1 MTDPGAAVSRFG
13 KKAALIAA
21 ALSAFLGTFM
31 GSSVN
36 IALPTIGRRFDMN
49 PMSLSWVQTSYLLAA
64 AVFLIP
70 FGRLAD
76 MFGRRRVFLQGI
88 ILYTAIS
95 CLIAVSFSGVMVILG
110 RIAQGVASAMI
121 FATGTAIL
129 MDVYPPGERG
139 KALGITVG
147 AVYLGLTLGPIVGGV
162 ITQQLGWRWIFWLN
176 LPLGLLVAIFLIKGL
191 RVEPKAGVI
200 KRFDSFGSLALA
212 VSLCSLIYGMTRV
225 PSGAGFSIIGIG
237 FLSFVV
243 FLRHESRVEFPLI
256 DLNLFRGNRV
266 FAFSNLAALI
276 NYSTTAGVGFLM
288 SLYLQY
294 NKGLSPR
301 EAGLMMVSQPLVQ
314 TLFAPYAGR
323 LSDKIEPRLVASS
336 GMLVTLIGLLL
347 LTLLGQSSSWPYII
361 FSMSLL
367 GLGIALFS
375 SPNTN
380 AVMSSVDRENY
391 GIASAIVGSMR
402 LVGQMSSMAIV
413 MLIFAVIFGKAKM
426 TPEYYSYLIKSARIA
441 FVVFAVLCVGG
452 ILASL
457 ARGNLGGDGRAAA

>member
-1 MTDPGAAVSRFG
+1 MADSGAAVSRFG
-13 KKAALIAA
+13 KRAALIAA

-49 PMSLSWVQTSYLLAA
+49 PISLSWVQTSYLLAA

-129 MDVYPPGERG
+129 VDVYPPGERG

-191 RVEPKAGVI
+191 PPEAKAGASR
-200 KRFDSFGSLALA
+200 RFDSFGSLALA
-212 VSLCSLIYGMTRV
+212 LSLCSLIYGMTRV
-225 PSGAGFSIIGIG
+225 PSGTGFSIIGIG
-237 FLSFVV
+237 LLSFAV
-243 FLRHESRVEFPLI
+243 FLRHESRAKSPLI

-276 NYSTTAGVGFLM
+276 NYSTTAGVGFLL

-301 EAGLMMVSQPLVQ
+301 EAGLVMVSQPLVQ

-336 GMLVTLIGLLL
+336 GMLVTLIGLLS
-347 LTLLGQSSSWPYII
+347 LTFLGQSSPWWYII
-361 FSMSLL
+361 SSLGVL

-380 AVMSSVDRENY
+380 AVMSSVDRKNY

-426 TPEYYSYLIKSARIA
+426 APEYYSYLIKSARIA
-441 FVVFAVLCVGG
+441 FVVFAFLCVGG

-457 ARGNLGGDGRAAA
+457 ARGNLADNDGTAA

>member
-1 MTDPGAAVSRFG
+1 MDDSGAAVSGFG

-36 IALPTIGRRFDMN
+36 IALPTIGRQFDMN
-49 PMSLSWVQTSYLLAA
+49 PLSLSWVQTSYLLTAA
-64 AVFLIP
+64 IFLIP

-76 MFGRRRVFLQGI
+76 MFGRRRVFLRGI
-88 ILYTAIS
+88 ILYTVIS
-95 CLIAVSFSGVMVILG
+95 CFIALSFSGLMVILG
-110 RIAQGVASAMI
+110 RMAQGVASAMI

-129 MDVYPPGERG
+129 MDVYLPGERG

-147 AVYLGLTLGPIVGGV
+147 AVYLGLSLGPIIGGA
-162 ITQQLGWRWIFWLN
+162 ITQQFGWRWIFWLN
-176 LPLGLLVAIFLIKGL
+176 LPLGLVVTIFLLKGL
-191 RVEPKAGVI
+191 PEEAKPAGVE
-200 KRFDSFGSLALA
+200 KFDLIGSLALA
-212 VSLCSLIYGMTRV
+212 VSLCSLIYGMTKI
-225 PSGAGFSIIGIG
+225 PSGAGFVVTGIG
-237 FLSFVV
+237 LLSFGL
-243 FLRHESRVEFPLI
+243 FIRQENRAESPLI
-256 DLNLFRGNRV
+256 SLDLFRGNRV

-276 NYSTTAGVGFLM
+276 NYSTTAGVSFLM

-301 EAGLMMVSQPLVQ
+301 NAGLVMISQPVVQ

-323 LSDKIEPRLVASS
+323 LSDRIEPRLVASS
-336 GMLVTLIGLLL
+336 GMLVTLIGLLS
-347 LTLLGQSSSWPYII
+347 LTFLGQSTPWWFII
-361 FSMSLL
+361 FCLCLL

-380 AVMSSVDRENY
+380 AVMSSVDRRSY

-402 LVGQMSSMAIV
+402 LIGQMSSMAIV

-426 TPEYYSYLIKSARIA
+426 TPEHYSYLVKSARIA
-441 FVVFAVLCVGG
+441 FAVFAGLCIGG
-452 ILASL
+452 VFASL
-457 ARGNLGGDGRAAA
+457 ARGNLGDRATA